1 MLYRIKATSREIRN
15 VTSIIIFIFAVFK
28 FVTLFFFFFFA
39 VQHILVKPKVKGVE
53 GDEDLPDEI
62 VYVTLAQL
70 SICFQ

>member
-28 FVTLFFFFFFA
+28 FVTRFFFFA

>member
-28 FVTLFFFFFFA
+28 FVTRFFFFFA